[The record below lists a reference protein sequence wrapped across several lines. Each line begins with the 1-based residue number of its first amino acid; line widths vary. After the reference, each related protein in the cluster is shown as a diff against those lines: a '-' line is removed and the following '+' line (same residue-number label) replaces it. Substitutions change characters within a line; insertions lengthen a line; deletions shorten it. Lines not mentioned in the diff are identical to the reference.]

1 MCHALPK
8 VDGPEA
14 LSVPV
19 TFKDW
24 FTMIRVIRVPM
35 YLSAYLVLEQYQ
47 ITSSM
52 L

>member
-8 VDGPEA
+8 VDGPES
-14 LSVPV
+14 LFVPV
-19 TFKDW
+19 TFNYW
-24 FTMIRVIRVPM
+24 FTMIRVIRVSM

-47 ITSSM
+47 ITRSM